1 MVNKLQVN
9 ERKNAWNQEI
19 DDWLKDLEQ
28 RDKEAAKKDGCEYKD
43 YPEALRDIYTFVV
56 VIPEEVYDL
65 LAPDEQAKFDGC
77 DLSDWTDFVESE
89 YGVEADELN
98 DLWERKFF
106 DLNYGD
112 NNDEGIWYGLGKN
125 IKNKPVDEV
134 LVFNM

>member
-1 MVNKLQVN
+1 MNKN
-9 ERKNAWNQEI
+9 EI
-19 DDWLKDLEQ
+19 DAWLKDLEQ

-77 DLSDWTDFVESE
+77 DLSDWMDDVFIQDE

-106 DLNYGD
+106 TLTDGD
-112 NNDEGIWYGLGKN
+112 NDDESIWYGLGKN

-134 LVFNM
+134 LVFSM

>member
-1 MVNKLQVN
+1 MNK
-9 ERKNAWNQEI
+9 QEI

-28 RDKEAAKKDGCEYKD
+28 RDKEEAKKDGCEYKD
-43 YPEALRDIYTFVV
+43 YSEALRDIYTFVV

-77 DLSDWTDFVESE
+77 DLSDWMDDVFIQDE
-89 YGVEADELN
+89 YGVEPDEELN

-106 DLNYGD
+106 TMTGEDQSKW
-112 NNDEGIWYGLGKN
+112 EGLGRN
-125 IKNKPVDEV
+125 ISNKPVDEV